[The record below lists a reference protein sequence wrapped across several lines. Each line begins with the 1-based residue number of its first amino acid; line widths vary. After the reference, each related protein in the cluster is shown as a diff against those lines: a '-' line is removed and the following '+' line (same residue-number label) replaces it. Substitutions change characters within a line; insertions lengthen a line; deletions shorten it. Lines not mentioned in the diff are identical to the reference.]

1 MKRTLFWFCILLLTQ
16 ACQAQST
23 ADDFALGEKAL
34 DDGNTAAA
42 IQHFDAVLKQQPRQE
57 RALVLRSKAKYQQQ
71 DYEGSRKDSQLVLDI
86 NPAQFT
92 PEDYNA
98 LWNLG
103 VIHNSLRQFAKARVY
118 FGRMKQADSTDVRA
132 YEHIGYSYLQERNYP
147 AALTE
152 FEQAVQVSPS
162 AKTSFYG
169 IGKAHI
175 MQGHFEQA
183 VQAYDQAIK
192 LDPNYATAYEN
203 RAAAKYQLQD
213 LVGCCADLQRC
224 LDLGM
229 TQVAEFQKQVC
240 R

>member
-1 MKRTLFWFCILLLTQ
+1 MKRTLFWSCILFLAQ
-16 ACQAQST
+16 ACQAQSKT
-23 ADDFALGEKAL
+23 DEFALGEQAL
-34 DDGNTAAA
+34 NDGNTAVA
-42 IQHFDAVLKQQPRQE
+42 IQHFDALLKQQPRQE

-71 DYEGSRKDSQLVLDI
+71 NYEGARKDSQLVLDI

-92 PEDYNA
+92 PDDYNA
-98 LWNLG
+98 LWNMG
-103 VIHNSLRQFAKARVY
+103 VIHNNLRQFEKARAY
-118 FGRMKQADSTDVRA
+118 LNRIKQADSTDLRV
-132 YEHIGYSYLQERNYP
+132 YESIAYSYLQEQNYP

-152 FEQAVQVSPS
+152 FGQAVQISPS

-169 IGKAHI
+169 LGKAHL
-175 MQGHFEQA
+175 MQGHFKQA

-192 LDPNYATAYEN
+192 LDPNYAVAYEN

-213 LVGCCADLQRC
+213 LAGCCADLQRC